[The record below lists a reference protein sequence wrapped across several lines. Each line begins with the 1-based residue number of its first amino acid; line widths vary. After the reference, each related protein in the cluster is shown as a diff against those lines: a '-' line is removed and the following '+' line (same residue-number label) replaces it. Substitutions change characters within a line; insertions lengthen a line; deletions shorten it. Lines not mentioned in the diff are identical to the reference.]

1 MKKIIKIISLLCC
14 SCFIFYFAYNI
25 YNYFIE
31 ENLNNKLNN
40 NLVDIAVT
48 VIEND
53 IQKNYEEKAE
63 NIPIEVD
70 FDILKQKNNDII
82 GWIYSENT
90 PINFPV
96 VQSDDNEF
104 YLRRLIDK
112 TYNRAGTIFMDYRNN
127 KDLGDWNTIIY
138 GHNMKNNSM
147 FGTLLN
153 YKEQSYFDE
162 HKTMYYLTENEKY
175 KVDLIAGYIEDANSK
190 IYNFSINNEKEQIIK
205 KAKLQSTFKSDV
217 EINDDDRFVTLSTC
231 SYEYEDARYV
241 LMGKIIPLNINNR

>member
-1 MKKIIKIISLLCC
+1 MKKIIKIILLLCC
-14 SCFIFYFAYNI
+14 VCFAFYSAYNI

-175 KVDLIAGYIEDANSK
+175 KVDLIAGYIEDSNSTIYDLPLNKDIKEK
-190 IYNFSINNEKEQIIK
+190 IINN
-205 KAKLQSTFKSDV
+205 AKDKSTFKSDV
-217 EINDDDRFVTLSTC
+217 EITNEDKILTLSTC
-231 SYEYEDARYV
+231 SYEYDEARYV
-241 LMGKIIPLNINNR
+241 LIGVLIKQY